1 MAIVN
6 EVELSRTVQVDDY
19 QPTITRE
26 YHIHG
31 VGTEQEAINALLAS
45 GLCPATL
52 SITIPDA
59 DGQNVAQTLSRLR
72 YEVTDYATPGNA
84 ENFVWSATARY
95 SVPGGTTGGGG
106 SGIIVTRPPEVRW
119 FFSMYTDSATQRF
132 AMFGQ
137 TKYGSGAPDFGSQ
150 LNVVNLDGR
159 NHSEG
164 APVLVSSGMLKGS
177 KTFTASAWNTV
188 VSRAR
193 SSMCKINTSAFDAG
207 GMTFAAGELLMVGA
221 EVRPDSEGNVEVEFQ
236 FLFSP
241 SASGTIDGIAWAKD
255 GWQYIWFYSV
265 PDRQDGSTGEKVKGV
280 YVANVYQGANFG
292 DLFATA

>member
-1 MAIVN
+1 MAVVN

-26 YHIHG
+26 YYIHG
-31 VGTEQEAINALLAS
+31 VSTEQEAINALLSS
-45 GLCPATL
+45 GLCPATM
-52 SITIPDA
+52 SIAIPDA
-59 DGQNVAQTLSRLR
+59 DNQTVPQTLQRLR
-72 YEVTDYATPGNA
+72 YEVEDYATPGAA
-84 ENFVWSATARY
+84 ENYTWRGMARY

-106 SGIIVTRPPEVRW
+106 SGIIVTQPPEVRW
-119 FFSMYTDSATQRF
+119 SFSMYTDSATQRY

-137 TKYGSGAPDFGSQ
+137 TKYGSSAPDFGSL
-150 LNVVNLDGR
+150 LNVINLDGR

-164 APVLVSSGMLKGS
+164 APVLVSSGMLRGS
-177 KTFTASAWNTV
+177 KTFTASGWNAV

-193 SSMCKINTSAFDAG
+193 DSMCKVNSAAFNAG

-221 EVRPDSEGNVEVEFQ
+221 EVRPDSEGNIEVEFQ

-241 SASGTIDGIAWAKD
+241 NAIGTTDGISWSKD

-265 PDRQDGSTGEKVKGV
+265 PDRQGDSIGEKVKGV
-280 YVANVYQGANFG
+280 YVADVYYGANFG
-292 DLFATA
+292 DLFATT